1 MSKSNIFLIFLL
13 FLGVSSYSQSVNH
26 TVSKG
31 ENVYRISLKYGVSIQ
46 DIYSAN
52 PGSETV
58 IKPGQI
64 LIIPKPNSGSTQST
78 SGTSYVVKKG
88 ETKYGLSKRFGLTI
102 QELESRNPQITNG
115 LLEGHVLNVPENSTP
130 APQQPVIAPGP
141 NTHTIKKGET
151 MWNISQSYGLKVQP
165 VIDANPGIDINDL
178 QIGQVIRIPE
188 NGSLN
193 TENSIASSETGSEDD
208 EVEDEKGN
216 ITYQDYTIK
225 PKETLYGLSKRA
237 GMTMDEFVV
246 LNPQLKNGVTKGTVI
261 KMPKGT
267 TIENSESEIITE
279 VATLEPSIEDSPSLL
294 ADIDKSQTKEVVWLI
309 PQSLSNLSNFK
320 NNSAKAYFEGGH
332 LAINDLKSQGFSI
345 EETIVDVSSKT
356 RKELNRSISDADL
369 VILSGEMEGISNN
382 LELKSDATLLNLSSQ
397 PLSSKRLNL
406 NPIANFS
413 KQAKAILDF
422 ADAKNANIIVINDS
436 RRSRDK
442 AIIENLAPQA
452 GFVKV
457 KSNDSFKE
465 SDLTDL
471 LVASRLNFVIINSDK
486 TSVFLNATNSL
497 LRQYARND
505 VQLAVLNASL
515 IPNNDQISDKRFRIL
530 NLMFPS
536 MIDLEK
542 ITQESGFQK
551 QYKSEYNN
559 NPSSYACIG
568 YDASLDALMRIFN
581 RSGAEATLT
590 KSYSDLNY
598 LQLEYESSNN
608 NSVFNENIL
617 LFKYHSDSGFEK
629 LK

>member
-1 MSKSNIFLIFLL
+1 MPKSIFFLIFIL
-13 FLGVSSYSQSVNH
+13 FFGGSSYSQSVNH

-31 ENVYRISLKYGVSIQ
+31 ENVYRISLRYGVSVQ

-58 IKPGQI
+58 IRTGQI
-64 LIIPKPNSGSTQST
+64 LIIPNPNSGSTQST
-78 SGTSYVVKKG
+78 SGRTYIVKKG

-102 QELESRNPQITNG
+102 DELETRNPQIVSG
-115 LLEGHVLNVPENSTP
+115 LLEGHVLSVPENATP
-130 APQQPVIAPGP
+130 APAQPVVTPGP

-188 NGSLN
+188 NGSL
-193 TENSIASSETGSEDD
+193 TEVPIASAETRSEDY
-208 EVEDEKGN
+208 EVEDESAN
-216 ITYQDYTIK
+216 VTYENYTIK

-237 GMTMDEFVV
+237 GMTIDAFVV
-246 LNPQLKNGVTKGTVI
+246 LNPQLENGVNEGTVI
-261 KMPKGT
+261 KMPTGT

-279 VATLEPSIEDSPSLL
+279 VATAEPSIEATPSLL
-294 ADIDKSQTKEVVWLI
+294 DDIDKSQTKEVVWLI
-309 PQSLSNLSNFK
+309 PQSLSNLSNLK
-320 NNSAKAYFEGGH
+320 NNEAKAYFEGGH

-356 RKELNRSISDADL
+356 RKELNRSISGADL
-369 VILSGEMEGISNN
+369 VILSGDMEGISNN

-397 PLSSKRLNL
+397 PLSPKRLNL
-406 NPIANFS
+406 NPIANFN
-413 KQAKAILDF
+413 KQAKAVLDF

-442 AIIENLAPQA
+442 AIIENLAPLA

-559 NPSSYACIG
+559 NPSSHACIG

-590 KSYSDLNY
+590 ESYSDLNY
-598 LQLEYESSNN
+598 LQLEYESGNN
-608 NSVFNENIL
+608 NSAFNENIL